1 MSDLQI
7 HINRAGQQYG
17 PYPEATARE
26 MLAAGQLLPTDLAW
40 HPGAE
45 GWKTL
50 QELLGAEAAQ
60 ASPAPPPPS
69 NPAGLQDWTV
79 EGELGKPVPPQLL
92 VIPAKSSSL
101 LLQGAKLN
109 RSEATAQPP
118 TSLVQSPQDRGRI
131 AGQLG

>member
-45 GWKTL
+45 GWKL
-50 QELLGAEAAQ
+50 CRNYW
-60 ASPAPPPPS
+60 S
-69 NPAGLQDWTV
+69 
-79 EGELGKPVPPQLL
+79 
-92 VIPAKSSSL
+92 
-101 LLQGAKLN
+101 
-109 RSEATAQPP
+109 
-118 TSLVQSPQDRGRI
+118 
-131 AGQLG
+131 

>member
-60 ASPAPPPPS
+60 ASQLPLHRPI
-69 NPAGLQDWTV
+69 LQALPKDRLPEV
-79 EGELGKPVPPQLL
+79 SQLRKRKKSL
-92 VIPAKSSSL
+92 RKVKRRMIPTKFMLPAKANRL
-101 LLQGAKLN
+101 DLIQGIRLGN
-109 RSEATAQPP
+109 
-118 TSLVQSPQDRGRI
+118 TS
-131 AGQLG
+131 

>member
-17 PYPEATARE
+17 PYPEATARD

-50 QELLGAEAAQ
+50 QELLGPETTQAA
-60 ASPAPPPPS
+60 AAPPS
-69 NPAGLQDWTV
+69 TV
-79 EGELGKPVPPQLL
+79 QSCRPPQ
-92 VIPAKSSSL
+92 KT
-101 LLQGAKLN
+101 GGR
-109 RSEATAQPP
+109 RSA
-118 TSLVQSPQDRGRI
+118 S
-131 AGQLG
+131 

>member
-60 ASPAPPPPS
+60 ASPTPPPPS
-69 NPAGLQDWTV
+69 NPAG
-79 EGELGKPVPPQLL
+79 PPKRQ
-92 VIPAKSSSL
+92 VAGGQPAEEK
-101 LLQGAKLN
+101 K
-109 RSEATAQPP
+109 EEPKE
-118 TSLVQSPQDRGRI
+118 I
-131 AGQLG
+131 AGPQCRWCSLSESCATGQSYLEERI

>member
-50 QELLGAEAAQ
+50 QDLLGAEACLLYT
-60 ASPAPPPPS
+60 SP
-69 NPAGLQDWTV
+69 
-79 EGELGKPVPPQLL
+79 
-92 VIPAKSSSL
+92 
-101 LLQGAKLN
+101 
-109 RSEATAQPP
+109 
-118 TSLVQSPQDRGRI
+118 SPRDCQ
-131 AGQLG
+131 

>member
-60 ASPAPPPPS
+60 ASPTPPPPS
-69 NPAGLQDWTV
+69 KPAG
-79 EGELGKPVPPQLL
+79 PPKRQ
-92 VIPAKSSSL
+92 VAGGQPAEEKK
-101 LLQGAKLN
+101 AEPK
-109 RSEATAQPP
+109 E
-118 TSLVQSPQDRGRI
+118 D
-131 AGQLG
+131 